1 MINKNNEE
9 SKKNTSVVDEFN
21 KNKRIFKKLRFKT
34 NDIDFL
40 WNSFLKAFKKTFHIN
55 KDLYKGLEF
64 GLKIKS
70 IYSKYEIET
79 FDENKKIL
87 QIKWNQDKDK
97 YWMKFQIKKS
107 FLIPRSFIK
116 VTEHIYRNT
125 PFFGLQDTAGLM
137 WLKKNFKNEMKNFKQ
152 SINIILKNNGEIPE
166 DLTSFYET
174 KKIKKVKV
182 IWSINFDSLIE
193 SIKNYFQ
200 IKDIES
206 NSYFTSKIN
215 RNSIRYFV
223 NELDYKNNI
232 LKISWNQDSDKYE
245 RIFKLKNKKVIIE
258 QNVSSIWA
266 SNSKTKF
273 SLIKKNFKEFI
284 NELKLK

>member
-1 MINKNNEE
+1 MIDNNEKNE
-9 SKKNTSVVDEFN
+9 KNTSVVDEFN
-21 KNKRIFKKLRFKT
+21 KNKRIFKKLKFKT
-34 NDIDFL
+34 NDIDYL

-55 KDLYKGLEF
+55 KDIHERLKF

-107 FLIPRSFIK
+107 FLIPRTFIK
-116 VTEHIYRNT
+116 VTEHVYRNT
-125 PFFGLQDTAGLM
+125 PFFGLQDTAGIM

-152 SINIILKNNGEIPE
+152 SINIIMENNGEIPE

-174 KKIKKVKV
+174 KKIKKAKV
-182 IWSINFDSLIE
+182 VYSITFDSLIK
-193 SIKNYFQ
+193 SIENYFK
-200 IKDIES
+200 IKYIEN

-215 RNSIRYFV
+215 KNSIKYFV
-223 NELDYKNNI
+223 NKLDHKNHV

-245 RIFKLKNKKVIIE
+245 RIFRLKNKKVIFE
-258 QNVSSIWA
+258 QNVSSIWT
-266 SNSKTKF
+266 SNSKIKF
-273 SLIKKNFKEFI
+273 NLIKKNFKEFI